1 MPYEPPNQAAW
12 MNGSLRGYAAY
23 KVADTVNTHEAYGL
37 GSYCV
42 FTQDLSIVGDR
53 AFEAP
58 NKPGVRF
65 TNMVIVSLGGQGT
78 IAHVI
83 NNIGGPANSTTN
95 TVYLNAF
102 P

>member
-1 MPYEPPNQAAW
+1 M
-12 MNGSLRGYAAY
+12 
-23 KVADTVNTHEAYGL
+23 
-37 GSYCV
+37 
-42 FTQDLSIVGDR
+42 GDR